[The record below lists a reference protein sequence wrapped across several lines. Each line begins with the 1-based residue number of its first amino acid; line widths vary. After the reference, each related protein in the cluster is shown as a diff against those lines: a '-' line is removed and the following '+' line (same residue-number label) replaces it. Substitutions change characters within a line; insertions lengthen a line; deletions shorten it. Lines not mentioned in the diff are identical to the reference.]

1 MQGKTSLN
9 LIMITITFDVLRG
22 RKSKEREKIRGGE
35 LFENFVHGQLDTL
48 DTATLIR
55 WAYLI
60 LV

>member
-22 RKSKEREKIRGGE
+22 RKSKEREKIREGE

-48 DTATLIR
+48 DTSTLIR